1 MANTYNING
10 RAYEVHDHYHDV
22 VVVGAGGAGLRAT
35 LGMAEQGLRTA
46 CVTKVFPTRSHT
58 VAAQGGIAASLQ
70 NMGPDSWQWHM
81 YDTVKG
87 SDWLGDTDA
96 MEYLAREAPKAVYEL
111 EHYGVPFS
119 RTEEGKIY
127 QRPFGGHM
135 QNFGE
140 GPAVQ
145 RTCAAADRTGH
156 AILHTL
162 YGQSIRHKAEF
173 YIEYFALDLLMNDNG
188 VCEGIVAWNLD
199 DGTIHRF
206 NAKMVVLAT
215 GGYGRCYFSATS
227 AHTITGDGNAMIAR
241 AGLPLQDMEFV
252 QFHPTGIYG
261 AGCLITEGVRGEGGY
276 LVNSE
281 GERFMERY
289 APSAKDLASRD
300 VVSRCMT
307 IEIREGRGVGPQKDH
322 IFLHLD
328 HLDPEILAERLPGIS
343 ESAEIFA
350 GVDVTKDPIPVLPTV
365 HYNMGGIPT
374 NYWGEVL
381 APTKDDPNAVAPGLM
396 AVGEAAC
403 ASVHGANRLGSNSLI
418 DLVVFGRAA
427 AIKAGHVI
435 DRESPMPT
443 PNLACFDKV
452 MENFDKVRHANG
464 GTPTADLRL
473 KMQKSMQNN
482 AAVFRT
488 QETLEQGCK
497 EMKEIWGEMADM
509 KVTDRS
515 LIWNSDLMESLE
527 LQNLMINAIPT
538 VVGAEARKESRGAH
552 AREDY
557 KDGPLAGR
565 DDVNW
570 RKHTL
575 AWVAED
581 GDVRLDYRPVVLDP
595 LTTPEEGGIDP
606 AKIAPKARVY

>member
-1 MANTYNING
+1 MTASTDAQQNLQGEYEYVDH
-10 RAYEVHDHYHDV
+10 AYDV
-22 VVVGAGGAGLRAT
+22 IVVGAGGAGLRAT
-35 LGMAEQGLRTA
+35 LGMAEQGFKTA
-46 CVTKVFPTRSHT
+46 CISKVFPTRSHT
-58 VAAQGGIAASLQ
+58 VAAQGGIAASLV
-70 NMGPDSWQWHM
+70 NMTPDCWQWHM

-87 SDWLGDTDA
+87 SDWLGDVDA
-96 MEYLAREAPKAVYEL
+96 MQYLTMEAPKAVYEL

-119 RTEEGKIY
+119 RNEEGKIY

-135 QNFGE
+135 QNYGE
-140 GPAVQ
+140 GPPVQ

-162 YGQSIRHKAEF
+162 YGQSLKHNAEF
-173 YIEYFALDLLMNDNG
+173 FIEYFALDLIMEEDGRCTG
-188 VCEGIVAWNLD
+188 VVAWNLD
-199 DGTIHRF
+199 DGKIHRF
-206 NAKMVVLAT
+206 SAKMVVLAT
-215 GGYGRCYFSATS
+215 GGYGRAYFSATS
-227 AHTITGDGNAMIAR
+227 AHTCTGDGGGMVAR

-261 AGCLITEGVRGEGGY
+261 SGTLITEGARGEGGY

-307 IEIREGRGVGPQKDH
+307 LEIREGRGVGKDKDH

-328 HLDPEILAERLPGIS
+328 HLDPDVLVERLPGIS
-343 ESAEIFA
+343 ESAKIFA
-350 GVDVTKDPIPVLPTV
+350 DVDVTQAPIPVLPTV

-381 APTKDDPNAVAPGLM
+381 NPKLGSPDAVSPGLM
-396 AVGEAAC
+396 AVGEAGC

-427 AIKAGHVI
+427 AIRAAEVVDKDVAI
-435 DRESPMPT
+435 PT
-443 PNLACFDKV
+443 LNTSACDKIMERFDGIRFSK
-452 MENFDKVRHANG
+452 G
-464 GTPTADLRL
+464 STPTAVLRE
-473 KMQKSMQNN
+473 KMQRAMQDD

-488 QETLEQGCK
+488 QESLESGCK
-497 EMKEIWGEMADM
+497 RISAIWGEMKDI
-509 KVTDRS
+509 KVTDTS
-515 LIWNSDLMESLE
+515 MIWNSDLVETLE
-527 LQNLMINAIPT
+527 LGNLMANAITT
-538 VVGAEARKESRGAH
+538 VYGAEARKESRGAH

-557 KDGPLAGR
+557 TDGEYSGR

-575 AWVAED
+575 SWIDEEGNVT
-581 GDVRLDYRPVVLDP
+581 LDYRPVHTELIA
-595 LTTPEEGGIDP
+595 EGIDLE
-606 AKIAPKARVY
+606 KIAPKARVY